1 MVRFIA
7 RIASPIKINA
17 ITSAPAYKNESIAAM
32 KRNIVIIINSMHTKH
47 ECFLHDPEQPDNRAR
62 TPATINPIVTKL
74 NAKYVASK

>member
-1 MVRFIA
+1 
-7 RIASPIKINA
+7 
-17 ITSAPAYKNESIAAM
+17 M

-62 TPATINPIVTKL
+62 TPATINPIVTNL